1 MSEGFKNS
9 EFCAGE
15 GAAQGEE
22 PAAASSR
29 RSGGVDGMVDGLVG
43 DMQKAIA
50 AGKLNAKLGEAGEGL
65 SNEERASLLSEFMG
79 LRPLD
84 GEPTL
89 KYRVCRGVARAVAA
103 LATSLINRSTPMDGL
118 ENLRGIEGG
127 AIVTSNHFSPVD
139 STMFRKAARSVGR
152 SHVAVVSSEENL
164 AMGGLF
170 GFIIKYADSLPIS
183 PDRSY
188 MRDYFEPM
196 LKRELDSGNFV
207 IIYPEQEMWFNYA
220 KPRTCKRGAYLYAAR
235 FGVPVIP
242 CFVELHGREGLTRS
256 NYLQVSYALHILEP
270 LYPDPAL
277 TERQNSIEMAQR
289 DYEQKVAAYEKA
301 AGRTLDYTFEA
312 GDVAGWVPKTEKRTS
327 QPRAA
332 KGCADEAGAPG
343 RVEQAFAYYQALPRE
358 GRLPGKCEMRLPEG
372 LEGKRVVDLLC
383 RSGKGAF
390 KLAERVGPGGFVLAC
405 DPDESRVREAEQR
418 RAEAEAVGEGWAR
431 RLAFRCGVPE
441 DLRACG
447 AEDASFDLVYANAAV
462 NASFDFEAVLAEAF
476 RALAPGGVL
485 WVAGVFAAEDADG
498 ADGGA
503 SDGGEA
509 AEGAGVGEGL
519 AQAGAACDPALRGN
533 VFACAPTFA
542 RMEAAAAR
550 AGFASCE
557 FADVRAIVPDGADA
571 APELAGRSFVSADAR
586 LVKPAL

>member
-1 MSEGFKNS
+1 MSEVFKNS
-9 EFCAGE
+9 EACTGE

-22 PAAASSR
+22 PAAAPSR

-50 AGKLNAKLGEAGEGL
+50 AGKLNAKLGDADGGL
-65 SNEERASLLSEFMG
+65 SGEERASLLSDFMR
-79 LRPLD
+79 LRPLN

-89 KYRVCRGVARAVAA
+89 KYRVCRGLARAIAA
-103 LATSLINRSTPMDGL
+103 LATSLINRSTPVEGL

-139 STMFRKAARSVGR
+139 STMFRKAARRVGR

-183 PDRSY
+183 LDRSF

-207 IIYPEQEMWFNYA
+207 IIYPEQEMWFNYS

-235 FGVPVIP
+235 YGVPVIP
-242 CFVELHGREGLTRS
+242 CFVELHGKEGLTRS

-277 TERQNSIEMAQR
+277 SERRNSIEMAQK

-301 AGRTLDYTFEA
+301 AGRKLDYAFGA
-312 GDVAGWVPKTEKRTS
+312 GDVAGWVPRTAKS
-327 QPRAA
+327 TLQPRDAKAGADGAA
-332 KGCADEAGAPG
+332 APG
-343 RVEQAFAYYQALPRE
+343 RAEQAFAYYRALPRE

-390 KLAERVGPGGFVLAC
+390 KLAERVGSGGFVLAC
-405 DPDESRVREAEQR
+405 DPDESRVKEAEQR
-418 RAEAEAVGEGWAR
+418 RAEAEEAGEGWAQ

-447 AEDASFDLVYANAAV
+447 AADASFDLVYANAAINV
-462 NASFDFEAVLAEAF
+462 SFDFTAVLAEAF
-476 RALAPGGVL
+476 RVLAPGGVL
-485 WVAGVFAAEDADG
+485 WVAGVFALEEAGEV
-498 ADGGA
+498 DGGGA
-503 SDGGEA
+503 T
-509 AEGAGVGEGL
+509 EGAGADERL
-519 AQAGAACDPALRGN
+519 AQTAAARNPALRGN
-533 VFACAPTFA
+533 VFACAPTFSQ
-542 RMEAAAAR
+542 MEAAAVR

-557 FADVRAIVPDGADA
+557 FADVCSIVPDGADA
-571 APELAGRSFVSADAR
+571 APELAERSFVSADAR
-586 LVKPAL
+586 LVKPVPNAQTL